1 MSGSMV
7 RWAIRNTPAM
17 NTIVLAVLI
26 VGVLSAFMLRR
37 EVFPQFEL
45 EIILVAFRIPA
56 RARMR
61 WRAGFVRRLKRQF
74 VLSMALRK

>member
-26 VGVLSAFMLRR
+26 VGVLSA
-37 EVFPQFEL
+37 
-45 EIILVAFRIPA
+45 
-56 RARMR
+56 
-61 WRAGFVRRLKRQF
+61 
-74 VLSMALRK
+74 

>member
-45 EIILVAFRIPA
+45 EIILVAVPYPGA
-56 RARMR
+56 
-61 WRAGFVRRLKRQF
+61 
-74 VLSMALRK
+74 SPD